1 MSDRTSRQRRRYSQ
15 AFKRQVVGETLEA
28 GVSVAAVARRHGLNA
43 NMLFTWRRDPRFGPG
58 REVASFLAV
67 EVAEPQGPVA
77 MAAVNGEHEGRIEI
91 VLASGVR
98 LALSGDVDP
107 DLVLRLV
114 RGLSV

>member
-15 AFKRQVVGETLEA
+15 AFKRQVVGETLAA

-58 REVASFLAV
+58 REVASFPAV